1 MRKIRVYELAKEAG
15 LDSKELTAKLID
27 LGFNVKA
34 YNSSLDEETAEKVRA
49 ELGFSKT
56 EVKETRTQSKA
67 GTTIIRRRAK
77 KVVAPEPVPVD
88 EPVAV
93 EPEEPAETPETPEVS
108 ETLDEKTTD
117 ESPVEVETTLP
128 EETAVDE
135 TAVPETE
142 TTTAPEEATVPVAEI
157 PEPAVVDKTG
167 DSAEPVAATPS
178 KEKPK
183 VAKPKGN
190 YARIIGQTK
199 VPIPTQDQTRRPKK
213 NFKKKP
219 AAGGRPGGPQAAGGP
234 APGTAVDAKKAKKG
248 KRIVRFDTN
257 QQQRGA
263 KGRGKKQG
271 GDIDA
276 GDAARYGGRMS
287 SKVRVGRGP
296 RSRRKKQ
303 RYSEPVE
310 PSTVEM
316 KASKRK
322 VIVGEFISVGD
333 LAHAMSVKAGE
344 LIGKLMGMGVMATVN
359 QAIDFDTA
367 SLIAT
372 EFGYEVEVMQTEELS
387 IVSLQEE
394 ETGGEQMPRP
404 PVVTVMGHVDHGKT
418 SILDAIRDTD
428 VAEGEAG
435 GITQHI
441 GAHYVRSP
449 QGDLVFL
456 DTPGHAAFTEMRSRG
471 AQITDV
477 VVLVVAADDGVMD
490 QTREAINHAKAAEVP
505 IIVAV
510 NKIDKDNADAMRVM
524 SELAEYELVPE
535 EWGGDTIFVK
545 TSAKKKEGID
555 DLVENILLQTEVLEL
570 KADPNRKAYGHV
582 VEAQLHKGRGAMA
595 TVLIQQGT
603 VRVGENFVIGDF
615 SGRVRSLRDDKG
627 VSLKEAG
634 PATPVEIQGLSGVP
648 MAGDEF
654 LVVKDEKMAKSVA
667 QERQGKRREVELAS
681 GTKISLDNL
690 FEKLQEGEMKE
701 IRILLRS
708 DVQGTLEAF
717 GAAVEKLATDAIKVK
732 ILHTGTGTITE
743 SDVLLAAASDALI
756 IGFNVRPS
764 PKVVEAADREHVDMR
779 TYDVI
784 YHALEDI
791 EKAMAGLLDPV
802 FVEEVIGSAEVRETF
817 VVPKAGT
824 IAGTMVTD
832 GRIERNAG
840 VRLVRDGVVIYTG
853 TISSLRRFKDDVK
866 EVQNGYEC
874 GIGLENYNDIKNG
887 DLIEAYIMNEV
898 AATL

>member
-27 LGFNVKA
+27 LGFNIKA
-34 YNSSLDEETAEKVRA
+34 YNSTLDEETAEKVRA
-49 ELGFSKT
+49 ELGFNKT

-77 KVVAPEPVPVD
+77 TVAVVEPVPQETPVVVEEVNETVAASDPEVVSAETPASEEVVPSEVTATDAVVVD
-88 EPVAV
+88 EPVAEKV
-93 EPEEPAETPETPEVS
+93 DADKQPGTDTPVAVETSEPESPGKDQET
-108 ETLDEKTTD
+108 
-117 ESPVEVETTLP
+117 
-128 EETAVDE
+128 
-135 TAVPETE
+135 
-142 TTTAPEEATVPVAEI
+142 
-157 PEPAVVDKTG
+157 
-167 DSAEPVAATPS
+167 
-178 KEKPK
+178 
-183 VAKPKGN
+183 AKPKPKPKPQPQGK
-190 YARIIGQTK
+190 YARIIGQTT
-199 VPIPTQDQTRRPKK
+199 VPIPAQDQTLRRPKK
-213 NFKKKP
+213 PYKKKP
-219 AAGGRPGGPQAAGGP
+219 ATGGRPGAGPAAGGP
-234 APGTAVDAKKAKKG
+234 APGAPTEAKKGKKG
-248 KRIVRFDTN
+248 KRIVRFDTS
-257 QQQRGA
+257 QPQRGG
-263 KGRGKKQG
+263 KGRKKQG

-276 GDAARYGGRMS
+276 RDAAMLGGRMS

-303 RYSEPVE
+303 RYAEAVE
-310 PSTVEM
+310 PSTIEM

-344 LIGKLMGMGVMATVN
+344 LIGKLMGMGVMATLN
-359 QAIDFDTA
+359 QSIDFDTA
-367 SLIAT
+367 TLIAT
-372 EFGYEVEVMQTEELS
+372 EFGYEVDVMQTEELS

-545 TSAKKKEGID
+545 TSAKNKEGID
-555 DLVENILLQTEVLEL
+555 DLVENILLQTEILEL
-570 KADPNRKAYGHV
+570 KADPNRKAYGRV

-603 VRVGENFVIGDF
+603 VRVGENFVIGNF

-627 VSLKEAG
+627 KTLSEAG

-654 LVVKDEKMAKSVA
+654 LVVNDEKMAKSVA
-667 QERQGKRREVELAS
+667 QERQAKRREIELAS

-717 GAAVEKLATDAIKVK
+717 GAAVEKLATEAIKVK

-764 PKVVEAADREHVDMR
+764 PKVVEAADRENVDLR

-791 EKAMAGLLDPV
+791 EQAMAGLLDPV

-817 VVPKAGT
+817 TVPKAGT

-840 VRLVRDGVVIYTG
+840 VRLVRDGVVVYTG